1 MSYRIRTKISA
12 GVLGLLLSWP
22 LVAAEPDWIE
32 IKTPRYTVLSQ
43 LPDSQ
48 TRRWANEFDDFID
61 TSLSVFGG
69 SDKNLTPLTIL
80 LFSGDRGFTPYKPR
94 QPDGTVAKNV
104 AGVFNRQPTWA
115 IAGVSDRDDASQGRR
130 ILFHEGMHWLASA
143 DPGARPTWLN
153 EGLAEMFSTFE
164 RRPDTVN
171 FGKPIPGHVYQL
183 RTYNLLPMADLLSQ
197 RGSLLEKENLTQ
209 MFYAQSWLLVHYLWM
224 SSDPG
229 RREQWAKY
237 LSIYRTRSP
246 GEAAREV
253 FGEDLSALGKALQI
267 YIGRPTMGYMRLPR
281 PPARSLYETHPAAPL
296 DVQLAL
302 GKLALDAADKTLSE
316 AHASKA
322 EQLEPQ
328 AAGVFELRATL
339 AKRDH
344 DRPGMVSAAR
354 RAVAA
359 GSSDAE
365 MYLLLADD
373 LQRSDSA
380 PDKDRQERIVELCEL
395 ALKANPRLLAAYPIL
410 LQALARIE
418 KPSDADEGFIALG
431 RQLFPQESI
440 LTVGAATLAR
450 KMGRHDEALA
460 MLDKA
465 IDGGSG
471 FDEYEIN
478 NARSLRTD
486 WLMRDLSAQVDE
498 LSRKREFAQI
508 RARVAE
514 LKPKASGDQA
524 QAYLARLLVQTEII
538 ERVTEADRLR
548 GEGKTDEA
556 RQIYQALRE
565 RSDLPPRMGDY
576 LDRALDGLKPPARKP
591 QK

>member
-1 MSYRIRTKISA
+1 
-12 GVLGLLLSWP
+12 
-22 LVAAEPDWIE
+22 
-32 IKTPRYTVLSQ
+32 
-43 LPDSQ
+43 
-48 TRRWANEFDDFID
+48 
-61 TSLSVFGG
+61 
-69 SDKNLTPLTIL
+69 
-80 LFSGDRGFTPYKPR
+80 
-94 QPDGTVAKNV
+94 
-104 AGVFNRQPTWA
+104 
-115 IAGVSDRDDASQGRR
+115 
-130 ILFHEGMHWLASA
+130 
-143 DPGARPTWLN
+143 
-153 EGLAEMFSTFE
+153 
-164 RRPDTVN
+164 
-171 FGKPIPGHVYQL
+171 
-183 RTYNLLPMADLLSQ
+183 
-197 RGSLLEKENLTQ
+197 
-209 MFYAQSWLLVHYLWM
+209 
-224 SSDPG
+224 
-229 RREQWAKY
+229 
-237 LSIYRTRSP
+237 
-246 GEAAREV
+246 
-253 FGEDLSALGKALQI
+253 
-267 YIGRPTMGYMRLPR
+267 
-281 PPARSLYETHPAAPL
+281 
-296 DVQLAL
+296 
-302 GKLALDAADKTLSE
+302 LSE

-410 LQALARIE
+410 LQALARME
-418 KPSDADEGFIALG
+418 KPSAADEGFIALG

-478 NARSLRTD
+478 NARSLRSD

-565 RSDLPPRMGDY
+565 RTDLPPRMGDY
-576 LDRALDGLKPPARKP
+576 LDRALDGLKPPVRKP